1 MKTKECFIKLTLI
14 ICVLLLCLSC
24 SDTSLKE
31 QDVIEQVSIEVESV
45 DSFKDI
51 SDFEGFFHNKA
62 LEIFYR
68 DEMDATLRQLV
79 NESSLTRST
88 YSRTNAS
95 FLRNEKICIDLLQG
109 LGEKIAKDYE
119 DYFSEN
125 DLNAFVQ
132 TFEEIYPSLSSTAI
146 ENPELNSPEV
156 FLVYCKNN
164 NLISETLFNYFS
176 ESLKSEV
183 MGTKSLKN
191 LSPEEQNII
200 NIVETVYVYSAD
212 FWNRYNPEVNVTR
225 LKGSTV
231 RGAVYDAIGTGI
243 GVAISGGTASF
254 LLGTLF
260 SAMQNEYGEHTRQPG
275 EWGGGGGSW

>member
-1 MKTKECFIKLTLI
+1 MKTKESFIKLTSI
-14 ICVLLLCLSC
+14 ICVLLLYLSC

-31 QDVIEQVSIEVESV
+31 QDIIEQVSIEEESV

-51 SDFEGFFHNKA
+51 SNFVGFFHNKA

-79 NESSLTRST
+79 NESSLTKST
-88 YSRTNAS
+88 YIHTNAF
-95 FLRNEKICIDLLQG
+95 FLRNDKISIDLLQV
-109 LGEKIAKDYE
+109 LGEKIVKDYE

-132 TFEEIYPSLSSTAI
+132 TFEEIYPSLISTAI

-183 MGTKSLKN
+183 MRTKSLKN
-191 LSPEEQNII
+191 LSSEEQNII

-212 FWNRYNPEVNVTR
+212 FWNQYNPEVNVTR

>member
-1 MKTKECFIKLTLI
+1 MKTKECFIKLTSI

-31 QDVIEQVSIEVESV
+31 QDTIEQVSIEEESV

-79 NESSLTRST
+79 NESSVTRST
-88 YSRTNAS
+88 YARANA
-95 FLRNEKICIDLLQG
+95 FILRNEKISIDLLQM
-109 LGEKIAKDYE
+109 LGEKIVKDYE

-132 TFEEIYPSLSSTAI
+132 TFEEIYPSLISTAI
-146 ENPELNSPEV
+146 ENPELNTPEV
-156 FLVYCKNN
+156 FLVYCRNN

-191 LSPEEQNII
+191 LSSEEQNII
-200 NIVETVYVYSAD
+200 NIVETVYIYSAD
-212 FWNRYNPEVNVTR
+212 FWNQYNPEVNVTR